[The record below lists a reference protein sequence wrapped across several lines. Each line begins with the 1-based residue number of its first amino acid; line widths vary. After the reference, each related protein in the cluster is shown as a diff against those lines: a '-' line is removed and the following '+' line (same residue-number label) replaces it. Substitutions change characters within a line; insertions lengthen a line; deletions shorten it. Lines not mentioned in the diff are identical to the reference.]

1 MLVDIVNVGWV
12 PIYSLNLAVDVPGY
26 IAAPEIALGYQ
37 WTHLISGHMGRLG
50 SRDDVALHQQFVGEI
65 VDNLREVFT
74 MFDPTEY
81 YQKYWPNMWASVSE
95 HLDEVARRACA
106 PLAAKY
112 AGRIAA
118 ADIDSFVVSTAVWI
132 LESLRLDL
140 GLGIQV
146 HP

>member
-1 MLVDIVNVGWV
+1 
-12 PIYSLNLAVDVPGY
+12 
-26 IAAPEIALGYQ
+26 
-37 WTHLISGHMGRLG
+37 
-50 SRDDVALHQQFVGEI
+50 
-65 VDNLREVFT
+65 LREIFT
-74 MFDPTEY
+74 TFDPTVY
-81 YQKYWPNMWASVSE
+81 YQHYWPNMWASVSQ

-112 AGRIAA
+112 ADRIAA

-132 LESLRLDL
+132 LESMRLDL

>member
-1 MLVDIVNVGWV
+1 MLVDVINVGWV
-12 PIYSLNLAVDVPGY
+12 PIYSLNLAVDVPGF
-26 IAAPEIALGYQ
+26 IAAPKIALGYE
-37 WTHLISGHMGRLG
+37 WKHLISGHMGRLG

-74 MFDPTEY
+74 TFDPTVY
-81 YQKYWPNMWASVSE
+81 YQSYGTNMWASVSG

-118 ADIDSFVVSTAVWI
+118 ADIDSFVLSTAIWI

-140 GLGIQV
+140 GVGIQV